1 MSVIIEGPL
10 KEVLLAIEASVPEAF
25 KYLRARIAQAANTVD
40 DYPLLVEYQLGVG
53 VVGLR
58 EFAVSDEEE

>member
-10 KEVLLAIEASVPEAF
+10 KEVLLAIEASVPAPF
-25 KYLRARIAQAANTVD
+25 KYLRARIAQAAKTVD

-53 VVGLR
+53 VVGLGD
-58 EFAVSDEEE
+58 VSVLDEEE